1 MKYYYT
7 NVATNGLNQSCRR
20 LDCLHV
26 SEHLLQF
33 TNITRWVTTPNKARY
48 GSSHYPVYFTLK
60 FKGLTRPERVG
71 KGTWREPQW
80 IYFGDYLHRLKDSV
94 HNAVLV
100 KDSLEPELR
109 LTSVLD
115 SVRRTIQKDAK
126 QRAIC
131 LQAERAENP
140 EAAEEQ
146 ARQSRLARSPF
157 EEGAPSELSDTAIK
171 ARVKTVKQQSN
182 ILTLKA
188 PNGTLHS
195 DTDKICAIAGAF
207 YKDIYKHKGECENTR
222 IFLDA
227 VPEETKT
234 AFQSSVNYPTLEAP
248 FTEKEVYEA
257 LKAAQHKSAPG
268 MDGFSYKFYMN
279 CWEELKDLLLEVFE
293 LAASG
298 TPVSRTRNTS
308 VIRLL
313 AKDGDP
319 TNITNYRP
327 ISLINTELKI
337 FTHVINRR
345 IQQHLDSLVHPAQTG
360 FIPGR
365 TIQTNLDLMDHY
377 YNVYGRR
384 KGWYMGLLDFRK
396 AYDSISQEWI
406 IAVLENVG
414 FKSRMIN
421 CVKSI
426 QSEAASM
433 INIRGVLSDYIPI
446 ESGVRQGCPL
456 SPTLFALAIDPFIR
470 TLEKRLAGLH
480 SFTEP
485 PKHFTKKRDG
495 NFQHYGPDGRLSKAF
510 FVGKDTMVRKW
521 RPSKTKKDPYRINV
535 PHTDERVMKVSAY
548 ADDVALYMR
557 DYTDLQTAGEVI
569 CDFSAASKLCLNPAK
584 TVIQWARGN
593 SPPDVSTPP
602 RVSEILERF
611 WPTAP
616 PKEIGGPP
624 QCAIPQK
631 PGTLFRYLGIHFG
644 EEKKVTEYYLGFI
657 ENLKSVLRGFALY
670 GLPPQNKAWL
680 INIFFFS
687 KMIYHIPYVPQLSAG
702 VIKRFVLDACDKI
715 NGRLADSEEA
725 RTRRRFNDVLIMQPL
740 KAGGLGL
747 RNLNYQAM
755 SLKAAR
761 AARFL
766 REDTPARQNVFFHF
780 ASESLPQVS
789 QEDTHPGL
797 RMAKTNWFYFD
808 YWKWSHFVSKTLDIG
823 LRSLVQVC
831 GTTYI
836 VEPNPIEPATA
847 LQNRKLETCRF
858 FYRQRLERPVGH
870 MTEYQISYLLKQV
883 PLTPREASN
892 EWRNHFTVMKN
903 ARWKE
908 ILPPTV
914 DPNNEKWIE
923 ANTYLGKHY
932 RRHTPSAQTLHM
944 LRLCRLSVVRHP
956 KQAKSFAYRAPGC
969 GMCREYTA
977 KDNLHKHIF
986 VDCPA
991 MKAMCEMAGSP
1002 RVNAMADW
1010 VLAEA
1015 QSGYQNAVR
1024 EAAHAIW
1031 QFERTMRKKGLDGRC
1046 PNVQRNHTYLFA
1058 RVHEAIEE
1066 DMKLATARRKRAEAV
1081 EVEWLED

>member
-1 MKYYYT
+1 
-7 NVATNGLNQSCRR
+7 
-20 LDCLHV
+20 
-26 SEHLLQF
+26 
-33 TNITRWVTTPNKARY
+33 
-48 GSSHYPVYFTLK
+48 
-60 FKGLTRPERVG
+60 
-71 KGTWREPQW
+71 
-80 IYFGDYLHRLKDSV
+80 
-94 HNAVLV
+94 
-100 KDSLEPELR
+100 
-109 LTSVLD
+109 
-115 SVRRTIQKDAK
+115 
-126 QRAIC
+126 
-131 LQAERAENP
+131 
-140 EAAEEQ
+140 
-146 ARQSRLARSPF
+146 
-157 EEGAPSELSDTAIK
+157 
-171 ARVKTVKQQSN
+171 
-182 ILTLKA
+182 
-188 PNGTLHS
+188 
-195 DTDKICAIAGAF
+195 
-207 YKDIYKHKGECENTR
+207 
-222 IFLDA
+222 
-227 VPEETKT
+227 
-234 AFQSSVNYPTLEAP
+234 
-248 FTEKEVYEA
+248 
-257 LKAAQHKSAPG
+257 
-268 MDGFSYKFYMN
+268 
-279 CWEELKDLLLEVFE
+279 
-293 LAASG
+293 
-298 TPVSRTRNTS
+298 
-308 VIRLL
+308 
-313 AKDGDP
+313 
-319 TNITNYRP
+319 
-327 ISLINTELKI
+327 
-337 FTHVINRR
+337 
-345 IQQHLDSLVHPAQTG
+345 
-360 FIPGR
+360 
-365 TIQTNLDLMDHY
+365 
-377 YNVYGRR
+377 
-384 KGWYMGLLDFRK
+384 
-396 AYDSISQEWI
+396 
-406 IAVLENVG
+406 
-414 FKSRMIN
+414 
-421 CVKSI
+421 
-426 QSEAASM
+426 
-433 INIRGVLSDYIPI
+433 
-446 ESGVRQGCPL
+446 
-456 SPTLFALAIDPFIR
+456 
-470 TLEKRLAGLH
+470 
-480 SFTEP
+480 
-485 PKHFTKKRDG
+485 
-495 NFQHYGPDGRLSKAF
+495 
-510 FVGKDTMVRKW
+510 MVRKW

-616 PKEIGGPP
+616 PKEVGGPP

-670 GLPPQNKAWL
+670 GLPPQCKAWL

-687 KMIYHIPYVPQLSAG
+687 KMIYHIPYVPQFSADT
-702 VIKRFVLDACDKI
+702 IRDFVLDACDKI
-715 NGRLADSEEA
+715 NGRLADSDGA

-808 YWKWSHFVSKTLDIG
+808 YWKWPHFVSKTLDIG
-823 LRSLVQVC
+823 LRSLVQQR
-831 GTTYI
+831 
-836 VEPNPIEPATA
+836 VEESFHGHE
-847 LQNRKLETCRF
+847 K
-858 FYRQRLERPVGH
+858 RPV
-870 MTEYQISYLLKQV
+870 E
-883 PLTPREASN
+883 RD
-892 EWRNHFTVMKN
+892 
-903 ARWKE
+903 
-908 ILPPTV
+908 PTTHSG
-914 DPNNEKWIE
+914 PNNEKWIE

-1066 DMKLATARRKRAEAV
+1066 DMRLSTARRKRAEAE